1 MNYKTIAIFLITT
14 LVCLTS
20 QAQQQR
26 GKASYYS
33 KKSTGARTSSGERL
47 HHDSLTCAHRT
58 YPFGTLLEVTN
69 PANGRTVTV
78 RVIDRGPYG
87 HGRIVDLSWGA
98 AKQLDILSKGVAMVT
113 VRPTNRW
120 VVPFK
125 PDENKEI
132 MEFDFE
138 TNSENYDVLRPAWH
152 EMHAINRGHV
162 GKTAKQKAKR

>member
-20 QAQQQR
+20 HAQQQR

-33 KKSTGARTSSGERL
+33 KKATGARTSSGERL

-78 RVIDRGPYG
+78 RVTDRGPYLR
-87 HGRIVDLSWGA
+87 GRIVDLSWAA
-98 AKQLDILSKGVAMVT
+98 AKQLGILSKGVAMVT

-125 PDENKEI
+125 PDDTKEI

-138 TNSENYDVLRPAWH
+138 TNAGSDDALRPAWH
-152 EMHAINRGHV
+152 EMHAMNRGHG
-162 GKTAKQKAKR
+162 GKPAKRKAKR